1 MRLLSL
7 ERKMNRIKIYVFG
20 LIILAVQILLSD
32 FLSIN
37 GIRPDFILIFIMY
50 NSVRFGSFHGVSLGF
65 ILGIIADL
73 LGIGTSFGLSPLT
86 YTLTGYILGILFYHN
101 KIYSQNHF
109 HLIWI
114 CIILFHF
121 LCTTFIR
128 YQSIVFENPVHFIL
142 LWILTSTYTLGFT
155 GILQVINPLYKKS

>member
-1 MRLLSL
+1 
-7 ERKMNRIKIYVFG
+7 MNRIKIYVFG
-20 LIILAVQILLSD
+20 LIILAVKILLSD

-50 NSVRFGSFHGVSLGF
+50 TSVRFGSFQGVSLGF

-101 KIYSQNHF
+101 KIHSQNHF

-142 LWILTSTYTLGFT
+142 LWILTSIYTLGFT

>member
-7 ERKMNRIKIYVFG
+7 GRKMNRIKIYVFG

-32 FLSIN
+32 FLSIT

-50 NSVRFGSFHGVSLGF
+50 NSVRFGCFHGVSLGF

-101 KIYSQNHF
+101 KIHSQHHF

-142 LWILTSTYTLGFT
+142 LWI
-155 GILQVINPLYKKS
+155 

>member
-7 ERKMNRIKIYVFG
+7 GRKMNRIKIYVFG

-50 NSVRFGSFHGVSLGF
+50 NSVRFGSFQGVSLGF

-101 KIYSQNHF
+101 KIHSQSHF

-128 YQSIVFENPVHFIL
+128 YQSTVFENPVHFIL

>member
-1 MRLLSL
+1 MYQ
-7 ERKMNRIKIYVFG
+7 IKIYIIG
-20 LIILAVQILLSD
+20 LTILVIQILLSD
-32 FLSIN
+32 FISLN
-37 GIRPDFILIFIMY
+37 GIRPDFILIFLLYI
-50 NSVRFGSFHGVSLGF
+50 SVQHGSFKGILLGF
-65 ILGIIADL
+65 TLGIFADL
-73 LGIGTSFGLSPLT
+73 LGVSTSFGLSPLT

-101 KIYSQNHF
+101 KIHSQNHF

>member
-50 NSVRFGSFHGVSLGF
+50 NSVRFGSFQGVSLGF

-101 KIYSQNHF
+101 KIHSQSHF